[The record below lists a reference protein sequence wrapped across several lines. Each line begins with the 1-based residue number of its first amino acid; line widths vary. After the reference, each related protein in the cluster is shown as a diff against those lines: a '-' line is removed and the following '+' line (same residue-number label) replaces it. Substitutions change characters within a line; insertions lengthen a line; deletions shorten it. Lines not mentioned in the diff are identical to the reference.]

1 MKWIPL
7 FALLL
12 PGCTAARATYFLLDA
27 EQKYQDALQ
36 EGAEKAA
43 PYEITLAR
51 EFLEKAK
58 EEDGYSDFGATE
70 ALCKKSIQHSAT
82 AYQKAVEDVDVKGA
96 DEMVPEERRE
106 KEAEEKDD
114 TKIDLDDL

>member
-1 MKWIPL
+1 MKWMPL

-27 EQKYQDALQ
+27 QQKYQDAVQ

-43 PYEITLAR
+43 PYEITLAH

-70 ALCKKSIQHSAT
+70 ALCKKSIEYSAA
-82 AYQKAVEDVDVKGA
+82 AYQRAVDDVDVKGA
-96 DEMVPEERRE
+96 DEIVPEQKRE
-106 KEAEEKDD
+106 EVQEKDD
-114 TKIDLDDL
+114 TQIDLDDL